1 MRTLANCNS
10 SARVA
15 SPQSLLPLSFRGRAL
30 GGGGKLKILSSGTFQ
45 YSYPAMTF
53 EMSLRR
59 VKRHKL
65 KNKLT
70 VKNNKNY
77 LTKN

>member
-1 MRTLANCNS
+1 VGS
-10 SARVA
+10 SCRAR
-15 SPQSLLPLSFRGRAL
+15 
-30 GGGGKLKILSSGTFQ
+30 GGVKLKILSSGTFQ

-70 VKNNKNY
+70 VGLPLAKQALQSKGVQSRQSNY
-77 LTKN
+77 KLKSFGINL